1 MSTRSVLELR
11 DTIARGDRTAA
22 GVCLDTLDRI
32 DAAPAALNAFIT
44 VARERALARAAAL
57 DAREDA
63 ASLPLLGVPV
73 AVKDNICTRGI
84 RTTAGSRLLEGY
96 VPPYDAAVIE
106 RLEAAGAVIVAKTN
120 CDEFAMGS
128 STEHSAFGAARN
140 PWDTAR
146 TAGGSSGGSAIA
158 VAARLVPLAL
168 GSETGGSVRQPA
180 ALCGVVG
187 LKPTYGRI
195 SRHGLIAFAS
205 SLDQVGAFGARVT
218 DVAAGLSVLAG
229 PDPRDA
235 TSAPEPV
242 DDYVGATTRDIGGL
256 RIGVPRALMADGV
269 DDGIRQAFD
278 LSVDGLRAAG
288 AVIEDIELPH
298 SRYATATYAI
308 IVMAEASSNLSR
320 FDGVR
325 YGTRVAGDTLAE
337 MYARTRA
344 LFGPEVKRRIMLGT
358 YVLSAGYYEAYYRKA
373 QQVRALIRR
382 DFARA
387 FERVD
392 VIATPTTPT
401 PAFRLGERLQDPVQM
416 YLADVFTVSA
426 NLAGIPA
433 ISVPCGFVEGLPVGL
448 QLTGRAFG
456 EATILRAAAAY
467 ERGSGGSGGSGG
479 SEGPKVRRS

>member
-1 MSTRSVLELR
+1 MTPRSALELR
-11 DTIARGDRTAA
+11 DAIVSRQTTAA
-22 GVCLDTLDRI
+22 AVCRDALDRVE
-32 DAAPAALNAFIT
+32 AAPSALNAFIT
-44 VARERALARAAAL
+44 VPRERALARAAAL
-57 DAREDA
+57 DAA
-63 ASLPLLGVPV
+63 AGSASLPLLGVPV

-84 RTTAGSRLLEGY
+84 RTTAGSRVLEDY
-96 VPPYDAAVIE
+96 VPPYGASVIE

-140 PWDTAR
+140 PWAPDR

-187 LKPTYGRI
+187 LKPTYGRV
-195 SRHGLIAFAS
+195 SRYGLIAFAS
-205 SLDQVGAFGARVT
+205 SLDQVGAFGWRVS
-218 DVAAGLSVLAG
+218 DVAACLAVLAG

-235 TSAPEPV
+235 TAAAAPV
-242 DDYVGATTRDIGGL
+242 DDYVAASAQEVRGL
-256 RIGVPRALMADGV
+256 RIGVPRALLAEGLDEGV
-269 DDGIRQAFD
+269 RRTFEASLD
-278 LSVDGLRAAG
+278 VLRGAG
-288 AVIEDIELPH
+288 ALVHDVELPH
-298 SRYATATYAI
+298 GRHATATYAVI
-308 IVMAEASSNLSR
+308 AMAEASSNLAR

-325 YGTRVAGDTLAE
+325 YGTRADGDTLAE
-337 MYARTRA
+337 MYAGTRA
-344 LFGPEVKRRIMLGT
+344 AFGQEVKRRILLGT

-373 QQVRALIRR
+373 QQVRALIRD
-382 DFARA
+382 DFTRA
-387 FERVD
+387 FEHVD
-392 VIATPTTPT
+392 VIATPTTPA

-433 ISVPCGFVEGLPVGL
+433 VSVPCGFVDGLPVGL

-456 EATILRAAAAY
+456 EATILRAAGAY
-467 ERGSGGSGGSGG
+467 ERLTAWTAVEPPGANGC
-479 SEGPKVRRS
+479 

>member
-1 MSTRSVLELR
+1 MTGLSALELR
-11 DTIARGDRTAA
+11 DAVSRGDRTAVE
-22 GVCLDTLDRI
+22 VCRDTLDRLER
-32 DAAPAALNAFIT
+32 APALNAVIT
-44 VARERALARAAAL
+44 VARDRALARAAAL
-57 DAREDA
+57 DARDDT

-73 AVKDNICTRGI
+73 AVKDNICTRGV
-84 RTTAGSRLLEGY
+84 RTTAGSRLLEHY
-96 VPPYDAAVIE
+96 LPPYDATVIE

-140 PWDTAR
+140 PWDLER

-158 VAARLVPLAL
+158 VATGLVPLAL

-195 SRHGLIAFAS
+195 SRSGLIAFAS
-205 SLDQVGAFGARVT
+205 SLDQVGAFGAGVS
-218 DVAAGLSVLAG
+218 DVAACLAALAG

-235 TSAPEPV
+235 TSSSAPV
-242 DDYVGATTRDIGGL
+242 DDYVAATAGDVRGL
-256 RIGVPRALMADGV
+256 NIGVPRALLAEGV
-269 DDGIRQAFD
+269 DDGVRRAFD
-278 LSVDGLRAAG
+278 ASVEALRGAG
-288 AVIEDIELPH
+288 AIIHDVDLPH
-298 SRYATATYAI
+298 SRYATATYAVV
-308 IVMAEASSNLSR
+308 VMAEASSNLSR

-325 YGTRVAGDTLAE
+325 YGTRVEADTVAE

-344 LFGPEVKRRIMLGT
+344 RFGHEVKRRIMLGT
-358 YVLSAGYYEAYYRKA
+358 YVLSAGYYDAYYLKA
-373 QQVRALIRR
+373 QQVQRLIRQ
-382 DFARA
+382 DFDRA
-387 FERVD
+387 FAQVD

-401 PAFRLGERLQDPVQM
+401 TAFRLGERLEDPVQM

-448 QLTGRAFG
+448 QLTGRAFD
-456 EATILRAAAAY
+456 EATILRAAATY
-467 ERGSGGSGGSGG
+467 ERLSGGPLPG
-479 SEGPKVRRS
+479 R

>member
-1 MSTRSVLELR
+1 MTGLSALELR
-11 DTIARGDRTAA
+11 DAVSRGDRTAVE
-22 GVCLDTLDRI
+22 VCRDTLDRLER
-32 DAAPAALNAFIT
+32 APALNAVVT
-44 VARERALARAAAL
+44 VARDRALARAAAL
-57 DAREDA
+57 DARDDT

-73 AVKDNICTRGI
+73 AVKDNICTRGV
-84 RTTAGSRLLEGY
+84 RTTAGSRLLEHY
-96 VPPYDAAVIE
+96 LPPYDATVIE

-140 PWDTAR
+140 PWDPER
-146 TAGGSSGGSAIA
+146 TAGGSSGGSAIT
-158 VAARLVPLAL
+158 VATGLVPLAL

-195 SRHGLIAFAS
+195 SRSGLIAFAS
-205 SLDQVGAFGARVT
+205 SLDQVGAFGAGVS
-218 DVAAGLSVLAG
+218 DVAACLAALAG

-235 TSAPEPV
+235 TSSSAPV
-242 DDYVGATTRDIGGL
+242 DDYVAATAGDVRGL
-256 RIGVPRALMADGV
+256 NIGVPRALLAEGV
-269 DDGIRQAFD
+269 DDGVRRAFD
-278 LSVDGLRAAG
+278 ASVEALRGAG
-288 AVIEDIELPH
+288 AIIHDVDLPH

-308 IVMAEASSNLSR
+308 VVMAEASSNLSR

-325 YGTRVAGDTLAE
+325 YGTRVEADTVAE

-344 LFGPEVKRRIMLGT
+344 RFGHEVKRRIMLGT
-358 YVLSAGYYEAYYRKA
+358 YVLSAGYYDAYYLKA
-373 QQVRALIRR
+373 QQVQRLIRQ
-382 DFARA
+382 DFDRA
-387 FERVD
+387 FAQVD

-401 PAFRLGERLQDPVQM
+401 TAFRLGERLEDPVQM

-448 QLTGRAFG
+448 QLTGRAFD
-456 EATILRAAAAY
+456 EATILRAAATY
-467 ERGSGGSGGSGG
+467 ERLTGGPLSG
-479 SEGPKVRRS
+479 R